1 MLVNISGRELNA
13 EEMIKLDLNIRN
25 SRSTSWKNTLLE
37 SIEHRKRLEDEARIY
52 QARTG
57 VYIRPICLIQVE
69 RTGKDQR
76 LPGFVHADDVRDYLL
91 QHPAIREEMI
101 AVKTSQTDELKEVDE
116 IGGLLSRDCPIRFI
130 ITKQALQEG
139 WDCSFA
145 YVLTILTNRR
155 PGPLSLNSLA
165 AYSGSPMQKKR
176 RYRGWTRVTF
186 SCFQRR
192 GAELLR
198 EVRKGFGVEGLQGL
212 EGRIVTDTE
221 TPSSSG
227 NAITFKQRE
236 RYRDATEALI
246 LPAFMIRDGQQ
257 WRLVHYEADI
267 LSRVPWDEIDL
278 KDLFDLQLSESDVE
292 EPVLRTGLES
302 GAALPVSPDRDSET
316 LQAKSPDIDY
326 FFAASHLLD
335 VVPNP
340 WRGSDAARLVFE
352 ALLQRHTLRRVAAN
366 FVFVLEELR
375 KKLEAERDRLSRAV
389 FEELLDSG
397 IMRFLVVTNDLQFNR
412 LPSTISASNARQANR
427 EDGGQYQLNL
437 FHRTNEDELN
447 GLENKVATYLDQQER
462 LFFWYRNRARKD
474 YYVQGWKRGR
484 IYADFIFTLRPD
496 EPHTDDAFHQ
506 VFVVETK
513 GLHLKEFEDTDYKRS
528 VFNIC
533 SEQAARKDWAEFVPA
548 MRNKVIRYEIVD
560 EEEWGIRLN
569 HMFASE

>member
-1 MLVNISGRELNA
+1 
-13 EEMIKLDLNIRN
+13 
-25 SRSTSWKNTLLE
+25 
-37 SIEHRKRLEDEARIY
+37 
-52 QARTG
+52 
-57 VYIRPICLIQVE
+57 
-69 RTGKDQR
+69 
-76 LPGFVHADDVRDYLL
+76 
-91 QHPAIREEMI
+91 
-101 AVKTSQTDELKEVDE
+101 
-116 IGGLLSRDCPIRFI
+116 
-130 ITKQALQEG
+130 
-139 WDCSFA
+139 
-145 YVLTILTNRR
+145 
-155 PGPLSLNSLA
+155 
-165 AYSGSPMQKKR
+165 
-176 RYRGWTRVTF
+176 
-186 SCFQRR
+186 
-192 GAELLR
+192 
-198 EVRKGFGVEGLQGL
+198 
-212 EGRIVTDTE
+212 
-221 TPSSSG
+221 
-227 NAITFKQRE
+227 
-236 RYRDATEALI
+236 
-246 LPAFMIRDGQQ
+246 
-257 WRLVHYEADI
+257 
-267 LSRVPWDEIDL
+267 
-278 KDLFDLQLSESDVE
+278 
-292 EPVLRTGLES
+292 
-302 GAALPVSPDRDSET
+302 
-316 LQAKSPDIDY
+316 
-326 FFAASHLLD
+326 ASHLLD